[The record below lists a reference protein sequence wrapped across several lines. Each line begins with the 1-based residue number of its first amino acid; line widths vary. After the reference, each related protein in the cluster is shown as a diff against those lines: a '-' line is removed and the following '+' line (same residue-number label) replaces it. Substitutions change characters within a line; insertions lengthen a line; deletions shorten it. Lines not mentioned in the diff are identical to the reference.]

1 MSLCFHIK
9 CQEGE
14 KLYFTSKVH
23 LFSWPFPIIS
33 INSLSPLG
41 IQKSISLACFQS
53 EILGNVQGRGKK
65 KPSLL
70 IQHGSEMLIAFQLSN
85 TVKPSHSL
93 SIPKAVEPT
102 EALARNPW
110 LCYGWTTTKIHK

>member
-14 KLYFTSKVH
+14 KLYFTSEIH

-53 EILGNVQGRGKK
+53 EILGNGHEGEKK
-65 KPSLL
+65 TSLL
-70 IQHGSEMLIAFQLSN
+70 IQHRSEMLIAFQLSN
-85 TVKPSHSL
+85 TVKPSPSL
-93 SIPKAVEPT
+93 PIPKAVGPT
-102 EALARNPW
+102 EALARNPC
-110 LCYGWTTTKIHK
+110 LCYVWTTKIHK